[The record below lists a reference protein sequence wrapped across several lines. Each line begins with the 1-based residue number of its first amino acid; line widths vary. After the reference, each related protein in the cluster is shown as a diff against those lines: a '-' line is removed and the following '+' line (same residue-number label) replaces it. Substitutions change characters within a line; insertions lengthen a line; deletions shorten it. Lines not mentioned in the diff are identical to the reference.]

1 MDAALPMFVHLDFR
15 GHEARV
21 TGGVVRRVLERISG
35 PEKLSENLRSVCL
48 ANCRR
53 ISGPQAEGILDHLAA
68 TCPKAEQMDV
78 TGCTLEVVIRAFA
91 VRTRHA
97 LSAASPLE
105 LYESI
110 STLQMEGGSDR
121 MQFEDLRLRLTD
133 LPGPHVVLEGGLQ
146 EMVEAGALQ
155 RILLK
160 EASQGGGWA
169 MALVLGLKFY
179 DIQCSHDT
187 VDEESGSNLIHLAT
201 SRGDEAMVRLLLR
214 TGAAVEEKDEHLRP
228 VVQTQLKQTG

>member
-1 MDAALPMFVHLDFR
+1 MFVHLNFR

-21 TGGVVRRVLERISG
+21 TGGVVRRALERISG

-53 ISGPQAEGILDHLAA
+53 ISGPQAEGILDRLAA
-68 TCPKAEQMDV
+68 TCPKVEQMDV

-97 LSAASPLE
+97 LCAASPLE

-110 STLQMEGGSDR
+110 STLQMEGGDR
-121 MQFEDLRLRLTD
+121 MQFEDLRLGLTE

-146 EMVEAGALQ
+146 DMVDAGALQ
-155 RILLK
+155 RILLT
-160 EASQGGGWA
+160 EARQGSGWA
-169 MALVLGLKFY
+169 MALLLGLKFH
-179 DIQCSHDT
+179 DIQCTHDT
-187 VDEESGSNLIHLAT
+187 VDQESGSNLIHLQGKDNQGST
-201 SRGDEAMVRLLLR
+201 PLLLACR
-214 TGAAVEEKDEHLRP
+214 MGNLELAQVLVETGAEVSATLRCW
-228 VVQTQLKQTG
+228 LR